1 LLEKVFVDVPFIFYT
16 HLPSDGIDWGTTMFV
31 TGRNPAKLRKFV
43 ESHPELREYIDEH
56 TIHYPEAVKLT
67 SDDWPYLY
75 IEKPSIPGMYLLII
89 LSLVVLFVG
98 AKKFLVSTEG
108 AGKVNPHFF
117 FLGCAF
123 LLLEFQNVSK
133 ASLLFGSTWIVNSY
147 IISAILSLTLL
158 SNLVFYYWRIKR
170 IVPVYVLLL
179 ASVLVTY
186 GIPLD
191 VFNTLGY
198 PARSI
203 LASLLINIPVF
214 FSGLIFIHSFSA
226 APSKDSA
233 FGSNLMGAALGG
245 LLEPLSFVTG
255 VKSLLLVVF
264 ILYLLSLFYLPGR
277 GKKRGQV

>member
-1 LLEKVFVDVPFIFYT
+1 
-16 HLPSDGIDWGTTMFV
+16 MFV
-31 TGRNPAKLRKFV
+31 TGRDPAKLRKFV

-98 AKKFLVSTEG
+98 AKKFLVGTEG

-264 ILYLLSLFYLPGR
+264 VLYLLSMFYLPGR